1 VTGVFSDV
9 DDDLAT
15 MRRILASYFNIDVGD
30 GLDSLRKDAGREPP
44 PPYLAK
50 FRRGLDRTLRDHLI
64 THEELEDL
72 THRAF
77 DTDEEARAFL
87 QRIWDE
93 VFA

>member
-1 VTGVFSDV
+1 VTQPSS
-9 DDDLAT
+9 DDLYELRQVLGAH
-15 MRRILASYFNIDVGD
+15 FNVDVGD
-30 GLDSLRKDAGREPP
+30 GMETLKRDVARVPP
-44 PPYLAK
+44 PPYIAM
-50 FRRGLDRTLRDHLI
+50 FRRGLEHMLRNDPI

>member
-1 VTGVFSDV
+1 MTGVFGEV
-9 DDDLAT
+9 DDDLVT
-15 MRRILASYFNIDVGD
+15 MRRILASYFNVDVGD
-30 GLDSLRKDAGREPP
+30 GVDSLKEDAGRMPP
-44 PPYLAK
+44 PPYVPKL
-50 FRRGLDRTLRDHLI
+50 RRGLERTLRDRLI
-64 THEELEDL
+64 THDELEDL

>member
-1 VTGVFSDV
+1 MTQPSS
-9 DDDLAT
+9 DDLYEL
-15 MRRILASYFNIDVGD
+15 RQVLGGYFNVDVGD
-30 GLDSLRKDAGREPP
+30 GMDMLKADAARVPP
-44 PPYLAK
+44 PPYIAM
-50 FRRGLDRTLRDHLI
+50 FRRGLEHVLRNDLI
-64 THEELEDL
+64 SHVELEDL